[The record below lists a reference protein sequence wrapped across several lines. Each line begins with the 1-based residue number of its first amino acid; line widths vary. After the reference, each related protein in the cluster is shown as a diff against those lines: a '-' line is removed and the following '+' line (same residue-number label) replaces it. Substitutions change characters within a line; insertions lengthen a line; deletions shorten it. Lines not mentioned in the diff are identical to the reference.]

1 MHKQIKQNPQTNQMK
16 PKQTHGKTHTRHNWE
31 REIERGKESVRER
44 EKEVL
49 TYDCWQRG
57 LRRWRWQS
65 ILGAAVASMS
75 GGGGD
80 VVLRVIESEGLF
92 EILVLRVIDLSLVVR
107 VSWEF
112 FQFRD
117 FLVVERFWPIAGF
130 SFYFI
135 LFYFFIYTK
144 PRAAFYKMQLCK
156 SWSRV

>member
-16 PKQTHGKTHTRHNWE
+16 PKQTHGETHTRHNWE

-49 TYDCWQRG
+49 TYNCWQRG

-65 ILGAAVASMS
+65 VLGAAMASMS
-75 GGGGD
+75 GSGGD

-112 FQFRD
+112 FQFRVFFVVLSYWGF
-117 FLVVERFWPIAGF
+117 FLKKKTNPELRFIKRG
-130 SFYFI
+130 S
-135 LFYFFIYTK
+135 IY
-144 PRAAFYKMQLCK
+144 
-156 SWSRV
+156 V